1 MGCMP
6 HRRRSLTMDIQ
17 WDNII
22 KFSMSPLEIV
32 IRGTLTYWFIFL
44 LLRIAGRR
52 DIGSLGI
59 ADLLVVVLIADA
71 AQNAM
76 AGEYKAVPDGM
87 VLIATIVFWSVFI
100 DRVAYVWPAAR
111 PFLQPPKLCLVK
123 DGQLQRRAMRRESI
137 TPEDL
142 QSELRQ
148 KGVEDVAQVRLAY
161 LEPDGSI
168 SVIKKSGG

>member
-1 MGCMP
+1 
-6 HRRRSLTMDIQ
+6 MDIQ

-22 KFSMSPLEIV
+22 KFSMSPLEIM
-32 IRGTLTYWFIFL
+32 IRGTLTYWFIFV

-52 DIGSLGI
+52 DVGSLGI

-87 VLIATIVFWSVFI
+87 VLIATIVFWSVVI
-100 DRVAYVWPAAR
+100 DRVAYAWPATR
-111 PFLQPPKLCLVK
+111 PFLQPPKLCLIK
-123 DGQLQRRAMRRESI
+123 DGQLQKRAMRRESM
-137 TPEDL
+137 TLEDL

-148 KGVEDVAQVRLAY
+148 KGVEDLAEVRRAY
-161 LEPDGSI
+161 LEADGSV
-168 SVIKKSGG
+168 SVIKKKGA